1 MIKVCYWKFY
11 SLAFHLKSNCP
22 EAIKFKV
29 ITCSTLHTTYLS
41 VVKCKFVLSV
51 LRCFFFRM
59 FWISVTGYS
68 EIIVS
73 CTWLTLCQAVTQWE
87 MEGDYL
93 IQVDQQMT
101 CAIFVH
107 NVSPNIPEKK
117 DNMQCV
123 EDIWIKRANS
133 DLRR

>member
-1 MIKVCYWKFY
+1 
-11 SLAFHLKSNCP
+11 
-22 EAIKFKV
+22 
-29 ITCSTLHTTYLS
+29 
-41 VVKCKFVLSV
+41 
-51 LRCFFFRM
+51 
-59 FWISVTGYS
+59 
-68 EIIVS
+68 
-73 CTWLTLCQAVTQWE
+73 

-123 EDIWIKRANS
+123 EVESKELTVISGDKKGINELEI
-133 DLRR
+133 LF

>member
-1 MIKVCYWKFY
+1 M
-11 SLAFHLKSNCP
+11 
-22 EAIKFKV
+22 
-29 ITCSTLHTTYLS
+29 
-41 VVKCKFVLSV
+41 
-51 LRCFFFRM
+51 
-59 FWISVTGYS
+59 TGYS

-107 NVSPNIPEKK
+107 NVSPNILEKK

-123 EDIWIKRANS
+123 KDI
-133 DLRR
+133 

>member
-1 MIKVCYWKFY
+1 
-11 SLAFHLKSNCP
+11 
-22 EAIKFKV
+22 
-29 ITCSTLHTTYLS
+29 
-41 VVKCKFVLSV
+41 
-51 LRCFFFRM
+51 
-59 FWISVTGYS
+59 
-68 EIIVS
+68 
-73 CTWLTLCQAVTQWE
+73 
-87 MEGDYL
+87 MEGDNL

-107 NVSPNIPEKK
+107 NVSPNILEKK